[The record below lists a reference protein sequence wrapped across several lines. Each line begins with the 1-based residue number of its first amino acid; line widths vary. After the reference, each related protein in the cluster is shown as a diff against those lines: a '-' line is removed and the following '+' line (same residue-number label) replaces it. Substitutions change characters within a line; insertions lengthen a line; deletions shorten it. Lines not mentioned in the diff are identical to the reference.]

1 MSPMSTNGPTHRTLS
16 PLLIMGSPRSGTT
29 FLANM
34 VNRFFDIRLNRDN
47 GSLLRFYRLLSHYD
61 PLSDDANLRRLI
73 KHLYADHYIQDRLLK
88 RGLVLTQEQL
98 FERIGDDRTYG
109 GLVDAIFSAIAAERG
124 RTTWGYKRASMA
136 RMTGEN
142 INELFPRARFVH
154 IIRDAR
160 DVVLSM
166 GRAGGTLLER
176 TWHFAAADWV
186 DHVSKGRAVAGLIGP
201 DRYFE
206 LRYERLMSDPANAL
220 IDILDFCGGGA
231 DRDARAERIRAE
243 IPGLIK
249 KSNTE
254 KWRTQLP
261 PEAIRQVERVAG
273 PLLRDLGYP
282 LAFPE
287 VSGQPVP
294 AGELARLH
302 VKRVY
307 YNIVGARM
315 KTLFQ
320 YRLSVLKAR
329 QRARFKS

>member
-1 MSPMSTNGPTHRTLS
+1 MSTDRPRPTSLS

-34 VNRFFDIRLNRDN
+34 VNKFLDVRLSRDN
-47 GSLLRFYRLLSHYD
+47 GTLLRYHRLLRHYQ
-61 PLSDDANLRRLI
+61 PLTDDANLRRLI
-73 KHLYADHYIQDRLLK
+73 KHLYADHYIQERLRN
-88 RGLVLTQEQL
+88 RGLKLTEEEL
-98 FERIGDDRTYG
+98 FARVDPRTYG
-109 GLVDAIFSAIAAERG
+109 GLIDTIFSAIAEQRG
-124 RTTWGYKRASMA
+124 RSTWGYKRASLA
-136 RMTGEN
+136 RMTGAN
-142 INELFPRARFVH
+142 VNDLFPRARFIH

-186 DHVSKGRAVAGLIGP
+186 QHVSLGRAVASQIGE

-206 LRYERLMSDPANAL
+206 LRYERLMTDPAAAL
-220 IDILDFCGGGA
+220 IDMLDFSGGGT
-231 DRDARAERIRAE
+231 DRDARAARIRTE

-254 KWRTQLP
+254 KWRTQLS

-273 PLLRDLGYP
+273 PLLSELGYP

-287 VSGQPVP
+287 VAGQSVP
-294 AGELARLH
+294 LPEMALLH
-302 VKRVY
+302 TKRVY
-307 YNIVGARM
+307 YNLVGARM
-315 KTLFQ
+315 NNLLQ
-320 YRLSVLKAR
+320 YRLSVLKAHR
-329 QRARFKS
+329 KARFR

>member
-1 MSPMSTNGPTHRTLS
+1 MSPMPIDHTTHGTLS

-29 FLANM
+29 FLGNM
-34 VNRFFDIRLNRDN
+34 VNRFFDIRLSRDN
-47 GSLLRFYRLLSHYD
+47 GSLLRFYGLLSHYD

-88 RGLVLTQEQL
+88 RGLVLTEEQL
-98 FERIGDDRTYG
+98 FERVADRTYG
-109 GLVDAIFSAIAAERG
+109 GLVDTMFSAIAAKRG
-124 RTTWGYKRASMA
+124 RTTWGYKRASLA
-136 RMTGEN
+136 RMTGN
-142 INELFPRARFVH
+142 NVNDIFPRARFVH

-186 DHVSKGRAVAGLIGP
+186 EHVRKGRAVAALIGP
-201 DRYFE
+201 ERYFE

-220 IDILDFCGGGA
+220 IDILDFGGGGT
-231 DRDARAERIRAE
+231 DRDARAERIRTE

-249 KSNTE
+249 KGNTE

-261 PEAIRQVERVAG
+261 PEAIRHVERVAG

-294 AGELARLH
+294 AGEMAMLH

-315 KTLFQ
+315 KTQFQ
-320 YRLSVLKAR
+320 YRLSVLQAR